1 MPQLTQGPPRTPGS
15 CPPAR
20 RGRHRTTSTPRS
32 RRWDMWGASDSAT
45 HPTLDFPGARRR
57 TPAAGSGTAQE
68 AVLDAGRGPPAPY
81 VRAAARETF
90 HMTHSRGPRR
100 ATRPHPSVPAMV
112 PRASHAKGA
121 QSCATSQSSLKAT
134 TTNWAL

>member
-1 MPQLTQGPPRTPGS
+1 
-15 CPPAR
+15 
-20 RGRHRTTSTPRS
+20 
-32 RRWDMWGASDSAT
+32 MWGASDSAT

-68 AVLDAGRGPPAPY
+68 AVLDAGRGPLTSPAAGRSPHPPRAAHLTRRGPPAPY